1 MTEPTQSQ
9 TQTVDMTLDRT
20 LILGVKVIFS
30 ELWWSVIRWLRS
42 LEIRQMEKRLKREYE
57 TLGKLQQKAEKDALS
72 RDEESEESLCLKQ
85 IDFLSSELD
94 HLRSDLQNLRQSMID
109 RRRQKWRV

>member
-72 RDEESEESLCLKQ
+72 RDEESLCLKQ